1 MLKGRGEIGIG
12 LSPRT
17 VNFVAN
23 TSFTLRGEIEGEYTN
38 IRESPNQE
46 ICLDPVIIR
55 RMRKYPKPK
64 NISKPLKIFG
74 VRDVNHHL
82 EISRIVLNDL
92 CGGPLFSQ
100 HLYGLDDGNLFPHLN
115 GPQFY
120 WP

>member
-64 NISKPLKIFG
+64 TSLSPLRSLG
-74 VRDVNHHL
+74 L
-82 EISRIVLNDL
+82 EM
-92 CGGPLFSQ
+92 
-100 HLYGLDDGNLFPHLN
+100 
-115 GPQFY
+115 
-120 WP
+120 